1 MRDQYLVRF
10 ANGSRHTV
18 ACLDHINGEAAYV
31 DQYTGQVVP
40 SAIVVHRLGRPEWC
54 GDAVSAASAECA
66 VPLRVAMLLKLAAYR
81 ALGRASGWFRLP
93 QRGVAAL
100 AGGHA

>member
-18 ACLDHINGEAAYV
+18 ACLDHINGEAVYV
-31 DQYTGQVVP
+31 DQYTSQVIP
-40 SAIVVHRLGRPEWC
+40 SAMVVHRLGQPEWC
-54 GDAVSAASAECA
+54 GDAASTEAA
-66 VPLRVAMLLKLAAYR
+66 VPLRAAVLLKLAAIR
-81 ALGRASGWFRLP
+81 ALGRASTWFRLP